1 MSESIKTKSEANKP
15 PRNRLIWGTIVFVSG
30 FLTPLFIPLVV
41 SSELSTGLKSVIS
54 GLLAFG
60 IPELFMIIAAGIL
73 GKSGFNYLKKYI
85 RLVFRIYGPPDTVSK
100 ARYSAG
106 LIMFF
111 IPVIFALIL
120 PYLINTIGFVKENY
134 LTIAIGSDI
143 LLVLS
148 LFVLGGDFW
157 DKLRSLFIHRSR
169 VEFYRDEE
177 NK

>member
-41 SSELSTGLKSVIS
+41 SSELSTGLKSIIS

-120 PYLINTIGFVKENY
+120 PYLINAIGFVKENY

-157 DKLRSLFIHRSR
+157 DKLRGLFNRNAKMNFPPKQLS
-169 VEFYRDEE
+169 
-177 NK
+177 